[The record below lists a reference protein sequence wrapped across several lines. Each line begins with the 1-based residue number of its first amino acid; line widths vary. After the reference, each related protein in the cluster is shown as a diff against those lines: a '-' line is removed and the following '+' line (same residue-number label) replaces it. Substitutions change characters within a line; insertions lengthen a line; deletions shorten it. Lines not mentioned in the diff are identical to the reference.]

1 MFRVKI
7 IVLSVC
13 SALSLASCTSLTK
26 RADAPQP
33 AQSAQYRSVEPEAMY
48 RLGRYYQ
55 GQTRYVEAA
64 LAYREAL
71 RLNPQLADAYN
82 GLGVTY
88 AEQGRYGEAVEALRT
103 AVELSPNAGYLQG
116 NLGYA
121 LLLIGSNEEALQ
133 TLERARSLDPTN
145 EKVRRNVRLAQ
156 QRLGRLDE
164 RRSVAK
170 TPTAT
175 DVPSQMDAEI
185 SVVTVDHAAVPTSGA
200 RLIAVSANVYELL
213 SSEDFPA
220 AAAQPPHAS
229 EPSARVVNAEVS
241 QARNQLDD
249 STALQEPQ
257 AAPRTFRL
265 EISNGNGVKGLAKRV
280 ARVFDRHGIQTARVT
295 NHKGFRQA
303 ITVVQFRPGHSAEAN
318 EVRAMLSPEH
328 VPIVLSDTLRS
339 DIHVRV
345 LLGKDL
351 RSETA
356 LLPPD
361 GPMVA
366 GLQ

>member
-1 MFRVKI
+1 
-7 IVLSVC
+7 
-13 SALSLASCTSLTK
+13 
-26 RADAPQP
+26 
-33 AQSAQYRSVEPEAMY
+33 MY

-55 GQTRYVEAA
+55 GQTRYVEAV

-88 AEQGRYGEAVEALRT
+88 AEQGRYEESVEALRI
-103 AVELSPNAGYLQG
+103 AVELSPNAAYLHG

-121 LLLIGSNEEALQ
+121 LMLSGSNEEALRA
-133 TLERARSLDPTN
+133 LERARSLDPTN
-145 EKVRRNVRLAQ
+145 EKVLSNVRLAQ

-164 RRSVAK
+164 RRSVAE
-170 TPTAT
+170 TAAAT
-175 DVPSQMDAEI
+175 DVAGQTDARVSAATIE
-185 SVVTVDHAAVPTSGA
+185 HAAAPNSDPKLV
-200 RLIAVSANVYELL
+200 AVSTSVYEVQSL
-213 SSEDFPA
+213 EHFPA
-220 AAAQPPHAS
+220 TGAQQLHTI
-229 EPSARVVNAEVS
+229 EPSARDANVEVP
-241 QARNQLDD
+241 QASSEKADV
-249 STALQEPQ
+249 TALQERQ

-265 EISNGNGVKGLAKRV
+265 EISNGNGVKGLAKRA
-280 ARVFDRHGIQTARVT
+280 ARFFDRHGIQTARLT
-295 NHKGFRQA
+295 NHKGFQQA
-303 ITVVQFRPGHSAEAN
+303 TTVVQFRPGHSAEAN
-318 EVRAMLSPEH
+318 DVRAMLSPEY
-328 VPIVLSDTLRS
+328 VPIVQSDTLRS